1 MADRRLKLLLDAINA
16 IDLAVSFLAGQTLDA
31 YSDNAMLR
39 SSIKRQLEV
48 LGEAFVR
55 LTREEPSLFE
65 RLPVARSAIAL
76 RNRIIHGY
84 DTLDDQTVHGTVA
97 RDLPT
102 LRTALHAWLLELDPR
117 A

>member
-16 IDLAVSFLAGQTLDA
+16 IDLAMTFLAGQNLDA
-31 YSDNAMLR
+31 YSSNAMLR

-55 LTREEPSLFE
+55 LSREEPLLFE
-65 RLPVARSAIAL
+65 RVPIARSAVAL

-84 DTLDDQTVHGTVA
+84 DTVDDQTVHGTVLK
-97 RDLPT
+97 DLPD
-102 LRTALHAWLLELDPR
+102 LRTTLHAWLLELDPT